1 MSRQFQSHQALKS
14 CFSREMYCEVEE
26 TFRMLDTSN
35 HNVITR
41 SQLKLA
47 ERALGFITGLEGE
60 SDVDDFADAEQMELI
75 DFDRYLS
82 IILEH
87 MNKPAFIVHE
97 SREAFS
103 VFDKD
108 GNGYLDAVGESILS
122 VVCYKFV

>member
-1 MSRQFQSHQALKS
+1 MSRQYQSHQTLKS
-14 CFSREMYCEVEE
+14 CFSREMYSEVEE
-26 TFRMLDTSN
+26 TFRMLDVSKN
-35 HNVITR
+35 NVITK

-47 ERALGFITGLEGE
+47 ERALGFITGLEAE
-60 SDVDDFADAEQMELI
+60 SEEEDLADASQMELI

-87 MNKPAFIVHE
+87 MNKPAFISHE

-108 GNGYLDAVGESILS
+108 GNGYLDALGGNI
-122 VVCYKFV
+122 YKS